1 MEFHAWLKRFSLIL
15 LGLVA
20 LVAALFLGALRDG
33 GLPSEASAPTSDPH
47 ELLHTAQNA
56 DIPIQW
62 EEVETSPQFAQ
73 SAPPVGAI
81 ATSSYQ
87 PPIVAAPAHPTN
99 YGDRFTH
106 DAQGNPL
113 TQPMIV
119 VLHETVY
126 SAESAIRFFQ
136 TPHYKD
142 AEQASYHTLIRQD
155 GTVIYLVPPE
165 KRAFGAGNS
174 VFMGPNGPETLQTK
188 AELPPSVNNFAYH
201 VALET
206 PRDGWNNNRR
216 HSGYTAQQYQS
227 LAWLLA
233 QTNVPENRITTHQAV
248 DRSGS
253 RLDPRSFDQVQ
264 FLALLR
270 GYERP
275 AQASRAPAGDRA
287 MLGS

>member
-20 LVAALFLGALRDG
+20 LVAALFLGSLRDG
-33 GLPSEASAPTSDPH
+33 GLSSQASVPDPH
-47 ELLHTAQNA
+47 ELMHSVPASDT
-56 DIPIQW
+56 PIQW

-73 SAPPVGAI
+73 SAPPVEAI
-81 ATSSYQ
+81 APSTYQ

-113 TQPMIV
+113 TQAMIV

-142 AEQASYHTLIRQD
+142 EEQASYHTLIRQD

-248 DRSGS
+248 DQSGS

-264 FLALLR
+264 FLAMLR

-275 AQASRAPAGDRA
+275 AQANLAPAGDRVTQA
-287 MLGS
+287 S